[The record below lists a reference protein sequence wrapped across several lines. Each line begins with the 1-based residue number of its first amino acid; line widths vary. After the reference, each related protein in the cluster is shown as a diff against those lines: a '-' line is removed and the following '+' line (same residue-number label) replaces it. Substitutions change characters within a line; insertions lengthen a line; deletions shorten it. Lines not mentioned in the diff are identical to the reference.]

1 MMGSR
6 GGDALSTSWT
16 PIDRVSPSSKYQP
29 VSPSLKYQQPLG
41 VARVSPAST
50 DQLSYG
56 SSSPHGTQARLVAHH
71 GQVGTLRAG
80 ETYIP
85 ALGDW
90 TTGLADFSAHPSE
103 FDGVSFSAVTI
114 LPRIETQSGSAPG
127 PPFQSKTPACSSLLQ
142 GFPC

>member
-6 GGDALSTSWT
+6 GGDTLSTSWT
-16 PIDRVSPSSKYQP
+16 PIDRVSPASKYQP
-29 VSPSLKYQQPLG
+29 VSPASKYQQAQALG
-41 VARVSPAST
+41 IARVSPAST

-90 TTGLADFSAHPSE
+90 TTALVDHSAHPSE

-114 LPRIETQSGSAPG
+114 LPRIET
-127 PPFQSKTPACSSLLQ
+127 
-142 GFPC
+142 

>member
-1 MMGSR
+1 MTGRGSTMMGSR
-6 GGDALSTSWT
+6 GGDTLSTSWT
-16 PIDRVSPSSKYQP
+16 PIDRVSPASKYQPVSPSSKYQP
-29 VSPSLKYQQPLG
+29 VSPASKYQQALG
-41 VARVSPAST
+41 IARVSPAST

-90 TTGLADFSAHPSE
+90 TTALVDHSAHPSE

-114 LPRIETQSGSAPG
+114 LPRIET
-127 PPFQSKTPACSSLLQ
+127 
-142 GFPC
+142 

>member
-1 MMGSR
+1 MLVKLQLKMTGRGLTSMASR
-6 GGDALSTSWT
+6 GDTLSTSWT
-16 PIDRVSPSSKYQP
+16 PIDRVSPASKYQP
-29 VSPSLKYQQPLG
+29 VSPASKYQQAQALG
-41 VARVSPAST
+41 IARVSPAST

-90 TTGLADFSAHPSE
+90 TTALVDHSAHPSE

-114 LPRIETQSGSAPG
+114 LPRIET
-127 PPFQSKTPACSSLLQ
+127 
-142 GFPC
+142 

>member
-1 MMGSR
+1 MIAKQLKMTGR
-6 GGDALSTSWT
+6 GRTSLARRGDTLSTSWT
-16 PIDRVSPSSKYQP
+16 PIDRVSPS
-29 VSPSLKYQQPLG
+29 LKYQQALG
-41 VARVSPAST
+41 IARVSPAST

-90 TTGLADFSAHPSE
+90 TTALVDHSAHPSE

-114 LPRIETQSGSAPG
+114 LPRIET
-127 PPFQSKTPACSSLLQ
+127 
-142 GFPC
+142 